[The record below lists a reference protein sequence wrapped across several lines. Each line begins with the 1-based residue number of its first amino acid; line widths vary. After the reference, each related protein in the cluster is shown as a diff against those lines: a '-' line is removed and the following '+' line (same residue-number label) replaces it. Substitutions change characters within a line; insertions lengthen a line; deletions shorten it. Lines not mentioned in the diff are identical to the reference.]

1 MGQRGKGKVSGVRRR
16 GLGAGVNSVQ
26 RVGGS
31 RDNNK
36 GWTDFNMATA
46 TNKAFIDYYKVGS
59 LKVSAEHVN
68 TDVYRSRVF
77 CRKTN
82 GRRLWD
88 R

>member
-1 MGQRGKGKVSGVRRR
+1 MGQRGKGKVSGLRRR
-16 GLGAGVNSVQ
+16 GLGAGADDLQ

-46 TNKAFIDYYKVGS
+46 TNKAFIDYYKVRS
-59 LKVSAEHVN
+59 PEVSAGQVN

-77 CRKTN
+77 CRKVN